1 MRLVTM
7 SGAGALI
14 DHRGGPRYGPPHP
27 PSLERAPAQ
36 PWRASDLTQDVSP
49 RGQRQPA
56 VHHERLARDP
66 ACLVAGEI
74 DGGPADVPRRAL
86 DAERDRPATALAHL
100 RTELLDHRSP
110 HRPGRDRVDANRFRR
125 DPVPLADD
133 HPHDA
138 RPRRVAPATP
148 RPPPPPHRTLAP

>member
-27 PSLERAPAQ
+27 PSLGRAPAQ
-36 PWRASDLTQDVSP
+36 PWRASDLTQDVSS

-56 VHHERLARDP
+56 VHHERLAGDP

-100 RTELLDHRSP
+100 RTEVLDHRSP

-125 DPVPLADD
+125 DRKSTRLNFSHTVISYAVFCLK
-133 HPHDA
+133 
-138 RPRRVAPATP
+138 R
-148 RPPPPPHRTLAP
+148 